1 MKIHIRK
8 PFGYMVGTVEVKY
21 PLAVLRVPQDISED
35 AARAA
40 VRMGAGK
47 WVVEKVAPE
56 NKLVSVPETKSPV
69 VKVRRSRKRA
79 ESDAGDS
86 V

>member
-21 PLAVLRVPQDISED
+21 PLGVLRVPQDIHGD

-40 VRMGAGK
+40 VRMGAGS
-47 WVVEKVAPE
+47 WVMEKVAPE
-56 NKLVSVPETKSPV
+56 NKVAEVAETKVAP
-69 VKVRRSRKRA
+69 VRRRSKRA
-79 ESDAGDS
+79 EPDA
-86 V
+86 

>member
-21 PLAVLRVPQDISED
+21 PLGVLRVPQDISED

-47 WVVEKVAPE
+47 WVLEKVAPE
-56 NKLVSVPETKSPV
+56 NKVVEVAETKVAP
-69 VKVRRSRKRA
+69 VRRRRKRA
-79 ESDAGDS
+79 EPDG
-86 V
+86 

>member
-21 PLAVLRVPQDISED
+21 PLGVLNVPQDISED

-47 WVVEKVAPE
+47 WVLEKVAPE
-56 NKLVSVPETKSPV
+56 NKVVEVAETKVAP
-69 VKVRRSRKRA
+69 VRRRRKRA
-79 ESDAGDS
+79 EPDG
-86 V
+86 

>member
-1 MKIHIRK
+1 MKIILKK

-47 WVVEKVAPE
+47 WVPEKVAPE
-56 NKLVSVPETKSPV
+56 NKVVEVAETKAEV

-79 ESDAGDS
+79 EPDA
-86 V
+86 